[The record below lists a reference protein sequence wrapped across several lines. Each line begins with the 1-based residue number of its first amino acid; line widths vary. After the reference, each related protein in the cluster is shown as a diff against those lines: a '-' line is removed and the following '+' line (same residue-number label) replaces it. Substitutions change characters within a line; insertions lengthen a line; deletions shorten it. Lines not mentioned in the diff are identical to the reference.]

1 MVLMKYW
8 KKSGKKG
15 KRFVT
20 IALSLAMLGT
30 TTTPTMHILGQSIG
44 SAYADEVA
52 EENIWDY
59 ISIRI
64 AEYGDTHPIKF
75 ISKKDEAGQEVINKW
90 YNKIDKVIINGTEF
104 DFSEFEDVR
113 NDLSK
118 KWTAD
123 YQSKDDKWQAHANA
137 FNLKPSTDVVI
148 GIKMKGSG
156 DIHQLDYKS
165 GTNDQVYR
173 IIKGSGKDVTPADD
187 ENKNPGNNTGGTET
201 DPGKNEKIG
210 IPTEEFNKV
219 LVADGKVK
227 VQFKYDSDRARKK
240 AKMDGYYKNM
250 TSVEINGENFP
261 IDEFTFTTEPAWD
274 YGDLHSKPEYFEK
287 HKAALN
293 KYGEEG
299 NKYKLVIKL
308 KDGKTG
314 IYESDQYKIAV
325 KSGEIKEEQKET
337 EKPNDDTKVNP
348 PTNDTDTS
356 GYTKNRTIYTKNA
369 NQRSL
374 ETTVYGIRPLNADK
388 DKGVSI
394 DMFSVSM
401 DTSITNYKLQVLSR
415 IKSISVDGTTIQN
428 EGDIKQVDEEVD
440 EYTNWNLKFDKRFS
454 FIKRNSREGENR
466 VLREFTIKDENLL
479 NAYNKV
485 EEKKGNHRF
494 AIEFVDGST
503 LKYET
508 PDKKPEGMTWAQFY
522 KDAIKEVKRR
532 EQSIIINLK
541 GHEEKSDAE
550 LQEHRSLVYGLAPH
564 IKQVIINGYTVQDD
578 KFLKNSGGNDFM
590 NEPNGNDDPI
600 IKNWNSDVGAKNK
613 VEFFLDDNSTITWSD
628 NVKEEED
635 VELPQEEAK
644 ELEGLK
650 KIDIADLEKSPD
662 GKYTIGFEAKYADGR
677 KGTSMLQGFFD
688 RNVEIEKRGDKITAR
703 FLNLFFADGLLDF
716 RIKNTDN
723 TWPEESKKNFVDPA
737 TKTQAYFTMD
747 LKDLTKAREGAV
759 LVSYMGGKLE
769 YKGMMDTKYT
779 KVKIV
784 FKKDAYVGWK
794 GFHETYD
801 LEQKRKL
808 SSEILKNRLT
818 FSGLDRDNNGEISSD
833 ELQKAPAVVDL
844 TWRGAPLERQFNSIY
859 DISILKDLGPNVKVI
874 KLSSNS
880 LKSLPAGVF
889 DKAVNLEEIYLNGN
903 KIADLPKDIFK
914 NNKKLKKVSL
924 ASNPLA
930 VLDKDLFANNPEITD
945 LDLGNTL
952 LSEVKEG
959 TFDKLEKL
967 RNLSLSAND
976 LSILPDSLFK
986 NNKELRILSITDNA
1000 LVKLPSSLSSASNL
1014 ENLGLGNNRLTNLP
1028 DYVGEFASLK
1038 QLDLK
1043 FNNISKISEDTWKN
1057 LAKRDGLKIDLIHNN
1072 LTSLPSLE
1080 DVKFAS
1086 LDVAANMLP
1095 AEIPDSYKALKIG
1108 EKNQGGYYAQR
1119 SPVDYNIT
1127 AKNGK
1132 VEFSNKK
1139 DMNILDLLNWNEAV
1153 THENKSVFK
1162 MSEYKAYADKLLKKN
1177 GGEYEDIASKLRKTR
1192 DFKVVTR
1199 IERVYDDG
1207 STKTI
1212 FEKEDLNK
1220 LEGALETANDKRMEN
1235 GNRYRLTQQLYTLVV
1250 GEWVKNYEVNKEVT
1264 ATVDANTNPGS
1275 GSPEN
1280 DNTKKVLK
1288 YTLPVN
1294 LVKYDNRSE
1303 NSMGADAMDKTV
1315 QVEETSKGVKFT
1327 LNFHSMEYVLAGKK
1341 RIGHLY
1347 KMGVYDAVDEATGND
1362 YVPANVLSKY
1372 EDAGSEFPG
1381 KVSFTRTKRGEKE
1394 IAVRVWVDA
1403 MDAIAKET
1411 GNANQDASQPAILS
1425 IDWSNAPKES
1435 LIGKEEGNKTDNNDK
1450 NEDSVSKKALLKN
1463 SIKMAEKMLK
1473 SGLVEGRSKEILEK
1487 AIENARKVYNSDKKE
1502 SFESAN
1508 DIIMF
1513 ALDNIKKESGSKDGD
1528 QVKNSADIKQL
1539 DKDIAEKENKN
1550 GAKLY
1555 SVPVKLW
1562 HATDSKESM
1571 GNGAIVKT
1579 AIVSEKDGKYT
1590 YYVDFTGMPFF
1601 GMYGHLWDLNVY
1613 ENGLGSSKT
1622 PARVEK
1628 TKMDKDLTGKMR
1640 EFPARFSF
1648 TRTTKEREIFAE
1660 VAVDAMDSMKNNAE
1674 TYDKI
1679 VKGSGKQN
1687 AKFIFDWSAAKQ
1699 YKEADQEVENK
1710 VGRLAGSDRYE
1721 TSTKISQ
1728 KYFDR
1733 ADTVVLASGKNTVD
1747 ALVSASYADAK
1758 KSPILLSKQ
1767 SDVPASVKAEILR
1780 LGAKN
1785 VVIVG
1790 GNASI
1795 SAKAENELKAM
1806 GLSIR
1811 RIAGSSR
1818 YETSAILAQEVR
1830 YLTGSDKL
1838 ILITGQD
1845 NKEADALTV
1854 SSIATK
1860 SGIPVMMTKAN
1871 ELDSNARAKINSWK
1885 PSEVIVIGGKS
1896 TISDG
1901 VMNQINAK
1909 SKTRIAG
1916 ATRFETAAMI
1926 AKEAYPSG
1934 KHVFVTNGYK
1944 AVDALAAGAVTGRSK
1959 SPIVLVG
1966 SNSVTSDVK
1975 KLASGKQ
1982 ITTLGG
1988 SSTVSDKIVDE
1999 LK

>member
-1 MVLMKYW
+1 MTYC
-8 KKSGKKG
+8 KKCRKKG
-15 KRFVT
+15 RAIVS

-30 TTTPTMHILGQSIG
+30 STAPTMHILGQSIG

-64 AEYGDTHPIKF
+64 DEYGDTHPIKF
-75 ISKKDEAGQEVINKW
+75 TFKKYELGKDVINKW

-113 NDLSK
+113 GDINKSH
-118 KWTAD
+118 TAD

-137 FNLKPSTDVVI
+137 FNLKPSKDVVI

-165 GTNDQVYR
+165 GTNDQVSR
-173 IIKGSGKDVTPADD
+173 IIKGKGKDVTPADD
-187 ENKNPGNNTGGTET
+187 ENKKPGNNTEGTEAN
-201 DPGKNEKIG
+201 PGKNEKIG

-227 VQFKYDSDRARKK
+227 VQFKYDSDRDRKK

-261 IDEFTFTTEPAWD
+261 IDEFTFTTQPAWD
-274 YGDLHSKPEYFEK
+274 YGDLHSKPENFEK

-325 KSGEIKEEQKET
+325 KSGEIIEDQKET
-337 EKPNDDTKVNP
+337 EKPNDDNKVNP

-356 GYTKNRTIYTKNA
+356 GYTKNRTIYTKDA
-369 NQRSL
+369 NLRSL
-374 ETTVYGIRPLNADK
+374 ETTVYGIRPLNEGK

-401 DTSITNYKLQVLSR
+401 DTNINDYKLQVLSR

-428 EGDIKQVDEEVD
+428 KGDIKQVDEAVD
-440 EYTNWNLKFDKRFS
+440 VYTSWKLKFDERFS
-454 FIKRNSREGENR
+454 LIERNSRAGENR

-541 GHEEKSDAE
+541 GYEEKSDAE

-564 IKQVIINGYTVQDD
+564 IKQVIINGYTVQDN

-613 VEFFLDDNSTITWSD
+613 VEFFLDDNSSITWSD

-723 TWPEESKKNFVDPA
+723 TWPEESKKDFVDPA

-759 LVSYMGGKLE
+759 LVSYMGGKLSD
-769 YKGMMDTKYT
+769 KGMMDTKYT

-808 SSEILKNRLT
+808 SSEILKNRLLY
-818 FSGLDRDNNGEISSD
+818 SGLDRDNNGEISTD

-930 VLDKDLFANNPEITD
+930 VLDKDLFANNTEITD

-959 TFDKLEKL
+959 TFDTLEKL
-967 RNLSLSAND
+967 RNLSLSSND

-1000 LVKLPSSLSSASNL
+1000 LLKLPSSLSSASNL

-1028 DYVGEFASLK
+1028 DYVGEFARLK
-1038 QLDLK
+1038 HLDLK

-1057 LAKRDGLKIDLIHNN
+1057 LAKREGLKIDLIHNN

-1095 AEIPDSYKALKIG
+1095 AEIPDSYKALKVS
-1108 EKNQGGYYAQR
+1108 KNNQGGYYAQR
-1119 SPVDYNIT
+1119 SSIDYNIT

-1153 THENKSVFK
+1153 TYENKPVFK
-1162 MSEYKAYADKLLKKN
+1162 MSEYKTYADKLLKKN
-1177 GGEYEDIASKLRKTR
+1177 GGEYEDIASKLRKAR

-1220 LEGALETANDKRMEN
+1220 LDGALETANDKRMEN

-1250 GEWVKNYEVNKEVT
+1250 GEWIKNYEVNKEVT

-1275 GSPEN
+1275 GSHEN

-1294 LVKYDNRSE
+1294 LMKYDNRSE
-1303 NSMGADAMDKTV
+1303 NSMGADAMDKRV
-1315 QVEETSKGVKFT
+1315 EVEETSKGVKLT
-1327 LNFHSMEYVLAGKK
+1327 LSFHSMEYVLAGKK
-1341 RIGHLY
+1341 RIGHLQR
-1347 KMGVYDAVDEATGND
+1347 MGVYDTVDEATGND
-1362 YVPANVLSKY
+1362 YVPATIVSKY
-1372 EDAGSEFPG
+1372 KDAGNEFPG
-1381 KVSFTRTKRGEKE
+1381 KVSFTRPKRGEKE

-1411 GNANQDASQPAILS
+1411 GNANKDASQPAILR

-1463 SIKMAEKMLK
+1463 SINMAEKMLK

-1487 AIENARKVYNSDKKE
+1487 ALENARNIYNSDKKS
-1502 SFESAN
+1502 SFQSAN

-1513 ALDNIKKESGSKDGD
+1513 AMDNVKKETDTLKTAQTSKDTLDIKK
-1528 QVKNSADIKQL
+1528 L
-1539 DKDIAEKENKN
+1539 DKEIADKEVKK

-1555 SVPVKLW
+1555 SVPVVLW
-1562 HATDSKESM
+1562 HATDAKESM

-1579 AIVSEKDGKYT
+1579 AIVSEKDGKYK
-1590 YYVDFTGMPFF
+1590 YYVDFNGMPFF
-1601 GMYGHLWDLNVY
+1601 GMYGHLWDLKIY

-1622 PARVEK
+1622 PATVEK

-1640 EFPARFSF
+1640 EFPSRFSF
-1648 TRTTKEREIFAE
+1648 TRNSKDREIFAE
-1660 VAVDAMDSMKNNAE
+1660 VSVDAMDSMKNKAE
-1674 TYDKI
+1674 TYEKI

-1687 AKFIFDWSAAKQ
+1687 AKFLFDWSLAKE
-1699 YKEADQEVENK
+1699 YKDGVVDK
-1710 VGRLAGSDRYE
+1710 TLTTGGRLAGADRYE

-1728 KYFDR
+1728 EYFDK
-1733 ADTVVLASGKNTVD
+1733 ADTVVLASGKNNVD

-1758 KSPILLSKQ
+1758 KAPILLSTF

-1790 GNASI
+1790 GSASI
-1795 SAKAENELKAM
+1795 SVKAENDLKAM
-1806 GLSIR
+1806 GLSIK
-1811 RIAGSSR
+1811 RIAGANR
-1818 YETSAILAQEVR
+1818 YETSAILAQNVKDM
-1830 YLTGSDKL
+1830 TGSDKL
-1838 ILITGQD
+1838 ILITGVN

-1854 SSIATK
+1854 SSLATK
-1860 SGIPVMMTKAN
+1860 SQIPVMMTKAN

-1885 PSEVIVIGGKS
+1885 PSQVIVVGGQA
-1896 TISDG
+1896 TISDR
-1901 VMNQINAK
+1901 VMGQINVNN
-1909 SKTRIAG
+1909 KTRIAG
-1916 ATRFETAAMI
+1916 ATRFETAAKI
-1926 AKEAYPSG
+1926 AKQAYPNAN
-1934 KHVFVTNGYK
+1934 HVFVTNGYK
-1944 AVDALAAGAVTGRSK
+1944 AVDALAAGAVTAKAK
-1959 SPIVLVG
+1959 SPILLVG
-1966 SNSVTSDVK
+1966 NDSVINEVKDITSGK
-1975 KLASGKQ
+1975 KL
-1982 ITTLGG
+1982 TVLGG
-1988 SSTVSDKIVDE
+1988 TSTVSENVVNK

>member
-1 MVLMKYW
+1 MTYCKRCR
-8 KKSGKKG
+8 KKG
-15 KRFVT
+15 KAIVS

-30 TTTPTMHILGQSIG
+30 STGPTMHILGKSIG

-59 ISIRI
+59 ISIMI
-64 AEYGDTHPIKF
+64 AQYGETHPIKF
-75 ISKKDEAGQEVINKW
+75 IFKKNELGKEVINKW
-90 YNKIDKVIINGTEF
+90 YNKIDKVIINGKEF

-113 NDLSK
+113 GDTIKSH
-118 KWTAD
+118 TAD
-123 YQSKDDKWQAHANA
+123 YQSKDDKWQAHAKA
-137 FNLKPSTDVVI
+137 FNSKPSKDVVI

-165 GTNDQVYR
+165 GTNDQVSR
-173 IIKGSGKDVTPADD
+173 IIKGNGKDVTPSDD
-187 ENKNPGNNTGGTET
+187 ENKKPGNNTGGTEAN
-201 DPGKNEKIG
+201 PGNNEKIG

-219 LVADGKVK
+219 LVLDGKVK
-227 VQFKYDSDRARKK
+227 VQFKYDSDRDRKK

-274 YGDLHSKPEYFEK
+274 YGDLHSKPENFEK

-293 KYGEEG
+293 KYGKEG

-314 IYESDQYKIAV
+314 IYESDQYKMAV
-325 KSGEIKEEQKET
+325 KSGEIREDQKET
-337 EKPNDDTKVNP
+337 EKPNDDAKVNP

-356 GYTKNRTIYTKNA
+356 GYTKNRTIYTKDA
-369 NQRSL
+369 NLRSL
-374 ETTVYGIRPLNADK
+374 ETTVYGIRPLNEGK

-401 DTSITNYKLQVLSR
+401 DTSIDNYRLQVLSR
-415 IKSISVDGTTIQN
+415 IKSISIDGTTIQN
-428 EGDIKQVDEEVD
+428 EGDIKKVDEAVD
-440 EYTNWNLKFDKRFS
+440 AYTNWNLEFDKRFS
-454 FIKRNSREGENR
+454 LIDRSSRYGENR

-508 PDKKPEGMTWAQFY
+508 PDRKPKDMKWAQFY

-532 EQSIIINLK
+532 GQSIIINLK
-541 GHEEKSDAE
+541 GYEEKSDAE
-550 LQEHRSLVYGLAPH
+550 LQEHRSLVYGFAPH
-564 IKQVIINGYTVQDD
+564 IRQVIINGYTVQDD

-600 IKNWNSDVGAKNK
+600 IKNWNSAAGAKNK
-613 VEFFLDDNSTITWSD
+613 VEIYFDDNSSITWSD
-628 NVKEEED
+628 NVKEEKEA
-635 VELPQEEAK
+635 ELPQEDAK

-650 KIDIADLEKSPD
+650 KISIADLEKAKD
-662 GKYTIGFEAKYADGR
+662 GKYTIGFEARYADGR

-688 RNVEIEKRGDKITAR
+688 RNIEVEKRGDKITAR

-723 TWPEESKKNFVDPA
+723 TWPEESKKEFVDPS
-737 TKTQAYFTMD
+737 TKKQAYFTMNI
-747 LKDLTKAREGAV
+747 KDLTEVHEGAV
-759 LVSYMGGKLE
+759 LVSYMGGKLSD
-769 YKGMMDTKYT
+769 KGMMDTKYT

-818 FSGLDRDNNGEISSD
+818 FCGLARDKNGDISTD

-874 KLSSNS
+874 KLSSNG
-880 LKSLPAGVF
+880 LTSLPKGVF
-889 DKAVNLEEIYLNGN
+889 DNAVNLEEIYLNGN
-903 KIADLPKDIFK
+903 RISEIPSDIFK

-924 ASNPLA
+924 ASNPIA

-945 LDLGNTL
+945 IDLGNTNI
-952 LSEVKEG
+952 SEVKEE
-959 TFDKLEKL
+959 TFKNLKKL
-967 RNLSLSAND
+967 RNLDLSAND
-976 LSILPDSLFK
+976 LSILNDDVFK
-986 NNKELRILSITDNA
+986 ENTELRSLEITDNA
-1000 LVKLPSSLSSASNL
+1000 LTKLPSSLSRASKL
-1014 ENLGLGNNRLTNLP
+1014 EELALGNNRLTSLP
-1028 DYVGEFASLK
+1028 DYVGEFSNLK
-1038 QLDLK
+1038 YLDLK
-1043 FNNISKISEDTWKN
+1043 FNNIADINNTIWNN
-1057 LAKRDGLKIDLIHNN
+1057 LAKRDGLKIDLMHNN
-1072 LTSLPSLE
+1072 LTKLPSLSN
-1080 DVKFAS
+1080 VKFESLKVAS
-1086 LDVAANMLP
+1086 NNLP
-1095 AEIPDSYKALKIG
+1095 AEMPDSYASLKIS
-1108 EKNQGGYYAQR
+1108 KDQVGGYYSQR
-1119 SPVDYNIT
+1119 SSVDYSMD

-1132 VEFSNKK
+1132 INFAVKG
-1139 DMNILDLLNWNEAV
+1139 DMNILDLLNWNEV
-1153 THENKSVFK
+1153 VNFEKKNIFTVK
-1162 MSEYKAYADKLLKKN
+1162 EYREYTDKLLKKN
-1177 GGEYEDIASKLRKTR
+1177 AGDFDSLAEKLKKDR

-1199 IERVYDDG
+1199 VERVYEDG
-1207 STKTI
+1207 STKTLL
-1212 FEKEDLNK
+1212 EKEDLN
-1220 LEGALETANDKRMEN
+1220 ALGETSGSAYDKRMEN
-1235 GNRYRLTQQLYTLVV
+1235 GNRYRLTQQLFVLIG

-1303 NSMGADAMDKTV
+1303 NSMGANAMDKTV
-1315 QVEETSKGVKFT
+1315 EVEETSKGVKLT
-1327 LNFHSMEYVLAGKK
+1327 LSFHSMKYVLAGEE
-1341 RIGHLY
+1341 RIGHLQR
-1347 KMGVYDAVDEATGND
+1347 MGVYDTVDEATGND
-1362 YVPANVLSKY
+1362 YVPATIVSKY
-1372 EDAGSEFPG
+1372 QDAGSEFPG
-1381 KVSFTRTKRGEKE
+1381 KVSFTRPKRGEKE

-1403 MDAIAKET
+1403 MDAIAKEM
-1411 GNANQDASQPAILS
+1411 GNANKDASQPAILR
-1425 IDWSNAPKES
+1425 IDWSSAPKKSIISEDAA
-1435 LIGKEEGNKTDNNDK
+1435 NKTNNDGK
-1450 NEDSVSKKALLKN
+1450 NKDAVTMKALLKN
-1463 SIKMAEKMLK
+1463 SIDIAEKMLK
-1473 SGLVEGRSKEILEK
+1473 ADIVEGRSKEILEK
-1487 AIENARKVYNSDKKE
+1487 ALENARNIYNSDKKS
-1502 SFESAN
+1502 SFQSAN
-1508 DIIMF
+1508 EIIMF
-1513 ALDNIKKESGSKDGD
+1513 AIENIKKETDTHKTAQTSKDTL
-1528 QVKNSADIKQL
+1528 DIKKL
-1539 DKDIAEKENKN
+1539 DKEIAEKEVKK

-1555 SVPVKLW
+1555 SVPVVLW
-1562 HATDSKESM
+1562 HATDAKESM

-1579 AIVSEKDGKYT
+1579 AIVSEKDGKYK
-1590 YYVDFTGMPFF
+1590 YYVDFNGMPFF
-1601 GMYGHLWDLNVY
+1601 GMYGHLWDLKIY

-1622 PARVEK
+1622 PATVEK

-1640 EFPARFSF
+1640 EFPSRFSF
-1648 TRTTKEREIFAE
+1648 TRNSKDREIFAE
-1660 VAVDAMDSMKNNAE
+1660 VSVDAMDSMKNNAE
-1674 TYDKI
+1674 TYEKI

-1687 AKFIFDWSAAKQ
+1687 AKFLFDWSLAKE
-1699 YKEADQEVENK
+1699 YKDGVVDK
-1710 VGRLAGSDRYE
+1710 TSTTGGRLAGADRYE

-1728 KYFDR
+1728 EYFDK
-1733 ADTVVLASGKNTVD
+1733 ADTVVLASGKNNVD

-1758 KSPILLSKQ
+1758 KAPILLSTF

-1790 GNASI
+1790 GSASI
-1795 SAKAENELKAM
+1795 SVKAENDLKAM
-1806 GLSIR
+1806 GLSIK
-1811 RIAGSSR
+1811 RIAGANR
-1818 YETSAILAQEVR
+1818 YETSAILAQNVKDM
-1830 YLTGSDKL
+1830 TGSDKL
-1838 ILITGQD
+1838 ILITGEN

-1854 SSIATK
+1854 SSLATK

-1885 PSEVIVIGGKS
+1885 PSQVIVVGGQV
-1896 TISDG
+1896 TISDR
-1901 VMNQINAK
+1901 VMGQINVN
-1909 SKTRIAG
+1909 SKTRVAG
-1916 ATRFETAAMI
+1916 ATRFETAAKI
-1926 AKEAYPSG
+1926 AKEAYPNAN
-1934 KHVFVTNGYK
+1934 HVFVTNGFK
-1944 AVDALAAGAVTGRSK
+1944 AVDALAAGAVTAKAK
-1959 SPIVLVG
+1959 SPILLVG
-1966 SNSVTSDVK
+1966 NDSVTNEVKDITSGK
-1975 KLASGKQ
+1975 KL
-1982 ITTLGG
+1982 TVLGG
-1988 SSTVSDKIVDE
+1988 TSTVSKNVVNK

>member
-1 MVLMKYW
+1 MTYCKRCR
-8 KKSGKKG
+8 KKG
-15 KRFVT
+15 KAIVS

-30 TTTPTMHILGQSIG
+30 STGPTMHILGQSIG

-64 AEYGDTHPIKF
+64 DEYGNTHPIKF
-75 ISKKDEAGQEVINKW
+75 TFKRYELGKEVINRW
-90 YNKIDKVIINGTEF
+90 YNKIDKVIINGKEF

-113 NDLSK
+113 GDKIKSH
-118 KWTAD
+118 TAD
-123 YQSKDDKWQAHANA
+123 YQSKDDKWQAHAEA
-137 FNLKPSTDVVI
+137 FNLKPSKDVVI

-165 GTNDQVYR
+165 GTNDQVSR
-173 IIKGSGKDVTPADD
+173 IIKGKGKDVTPSDD
-187 ENKNPGNNTGGTET
+187 ENKKPGNNTGGTEAN
-201 DPGKNEKIG
+201 PGNNEKIG

-219 LVADGKVK
+219 LVLDGKVK
-227 VQFKYDSDRARKK
+227 VQFKYDSDRDRKK

-274 YGDLHSKPEYFEK
+274 YGDLHSKPENFEK

-314 IYESDQYKIAV
+314 IYESDQYKMAV
-325 KSGEIKEEQKET
+325 ESGEIREDQKET
-337 EKPNDDTKVNP
+337 EKPNDDAKVNP

-356 GYTKNRTIYTKNA
+356 GYTKNRTIYTKDA
-369 NQRSL
+369 NLRSL
-374 ETTVYGIRPLNADK
+374 ETTVYGIRPLNEGK

-401 DTSITNYKLQVLSR
+401 DTSIFNYQLQVLSR

-428 EGDIKQVDEEVD
+428 EGDIKQVGEEVD
-440 EYTNWNLKFDKRFS
+440 EYNNHGLKFDKRFS
-454 FIKRNSREGENR
+454 LINRSSREGENR

-508 PDKKPEGMTWAQFY
+508 PDRKPKDMKWAQFY

-532 EQSIIINLK
+532 GQSIIINLK
-541 GHEEKSDAE
+541 GYEEKSDAE
-550 LQEHRSLVYGLAPH
+550 LQEHRSLVYGFAPH
-564 IKQVIINGYTVQDD
+564 IRQVIINGYTVQDD

-600 IKNWNSDVGAKNK
+600 IKNWNSAAGAKNK
-613 VEFFLDDNSTITWSD
+613 VEIYFDDNSSITWSD
-628 NVKEEED
+628 NVKEEKEA
-635 VELPQEEAK
+635 ELPQEDAK

-650 KIDIADLEKSPD
+650 KISIADLEKAKD
-662 GKYTIGFEAKYADGR
+662 GKYTIGFEARYADGR

-688 RNVEIEKRGDKITAR
+688 RNIEVEKRGDKITAR

-723 TWPEESKKNFVDPA
+723 TWPEESKKEFVDPS
-737 TKTQAYFTMD
+737 TKKQAYFTMNI
-747 LKDLTKAREGAV
+747 KDLTEVHEGAV
-759 LVSYMGGKLE
+759 LVSYMGGKLSD
-769 YKGMMDTKYT
+769 KGMMDTKYT

-818 FSGLDRDNNGEISSD
+818 FCGLARDKNGDISTD

-903 KIADLPKDIFK
+903 RISEIPSDIFK
-914 NNKKLKKVSL
+914 HNTKLKKVSL
-924 ASNPLA
+924 ASNPIA
-930 VLDKDLFANNPEITD
+930 VLNKDLFANNPEITD
-945 LDLGNTL
+945 IDLGNTNI
-952 LSEVKEG
+952 SEVKEE
-959 TFDKLEKL
+959 TFKNLKKL
-967 RNLSLSAND
+967 RNLDLSAND
-976 LSILPDSLFK
+976 LSILNDDVFK
-986 NNKELRILSITDNA
+986 ENTELRSLEITDNA
-1000 LVKLPSSLSSASNL
+1000 LTKLPSSLSRASKL
-1014 ENLGLGNNRLTNLP
+1014 EELALGNNRLTSLP
-1028 DYVGEFASLK
+1028 DYVGEFARLK
-1038 QLDLK
+1038 HLDLK
-1043 FNNISKISEDTWKN
+1043 FNNISKISEDAWKN
-1057 LAKRDGLKIDLIHNN
+1057 LAKREGLKIDLIHNN

-1095 AEIPDSYKALKIG
+1095 AEMPDSYKALKVS
-1108 EKNQGGYYAQR
+1108 KNNQGGYYAQR
-1119 SPVDYNIT
+1119 SSIDYNIT

-1162 MSEYKAYADKLLKKN
+1162 MSEYKTYADELLKKN
-1177 GGEYEDIASKLRKTR
+1177 GGEYEDIASKLRKDR

-1220 LEGALETANDKRMEN
+1220 LDGTLETANDKRMEN

-1250 GEWVKNYEVNKEVT
+1250 GEWIKNYEVNKEVT

-1303 NSMGADAMDKTV
+1303 NSMGANAMDKTV
-1315 QVEETSKGVKFT
+1315 EVEETSKGVKLT
-1327 LNFHSMEYVLAGKK
+1327 LSFHSMKYVLAGKE
-1341 RIGHLY
+1341 RIGHLQR
-1347 KMGVYDAVDEATGND
+1347 MGVYDTVDEATGND
-1362 YVPANVLSKY
+1362 YVPATIVSKY
-1372 EDAGSEFPG
+1372 QDAGSEFPG
-1381 KVSFTRTKRGEKE
+1381 KVSFTRPKRGEKE

-1403 MDAIAKET
+1403 MDAIAKEM
-1411 GNANQDASQPAILS
+1411 GNANKDASQPAILR
-1425 IDWSNAPKES
+1425 IDWSSAPKKSIISEDAA
-1435 LIGKEEGNKTDNNDK
+1435 NKTNNDGK
-1450 NEDSVSKKALLKN
+1450 NKDAVTMKALLKN
-1463 SIKMAEKMLK
+1463 SIDIAEKMLK
-1473 SGLVEGRSKEILEK
+1473 AGIVEGRSKEILEK
-1487 AIENARKVYNSDKKE
+1487 ALENARNIYNSDKKS
-1502 SFESAN
+1502 SFQSAN
-1508 DIIMF
+1508 EIIMF
-1513 ALDNIKKESGSKDGD
+1513 AIENIKKETDTPKTAQTSKDTL
-1528 QVKNSADIKQL
+1528 DIKKL
-1539 DKDIAEKENKN
+1539 DKEIADKEVKK

-1555 SVPVKLW
+1555 SVPVVLW
-1562 HATDSKESM
+1562 HATDAKESM

-1579 AIVSEKDGKYT
+1579 AIVSEKDGKYK
-1590 YYVDFTGMPFF
+1590 YYVDFNGMPFF
-1601 GMYGHLWDLNVY
+1601 GMYGHLWDLKIY

-1622 PARVEK
+1622 PATVEK

-1640 EFPARFSF
+1640 EFPSRFSF
-1648 TRTTKEREIFAE
+1648 TRNSKDREIFAE
-1660 VAVDAMDSMKNNAE
+1660 VSVDAMDSMKNNAE
-1674 TYDKI
+1674 TYEKI

-1687 AKFIFDWSAAKQ
+1687 AKFLFDWSLAKE
-1699 YKEADQEVENK
+1699 YKDGVVDK
-1710 VGRLAGSDRYE
+1710 TSTTGGRLAGADRYE

-1728 KYFDR
+1728 EYFDK
-1733 ADTVVLASGKNTVD
+1733 ADTVVLASGKNNVD

-1758 KSPILLSKQ
+1758 KAPILLSTF

-1790 GNASI
+1790 GSASI
-1795 SAKAENELKAM
+1795 SVKAENDLKAM
-1806 GLSIR
+1806 GLSIK
-1811 RIAGSSR
+1811 RIAGANR
-1818 YETSAILAQEVR
+1818 YETSAILAQNVKDM
-1830 YLTGSDKL
+1830 TGSDKL
-1838 ILITGQD
+1838 ILITGEN

-1854 SSIATK
+1854 SSLATK

-1885 PSEVIVIGGKS
+1885 PRQVIVVGGQA
-1896 TISDG
+1896 TISDR
-1901 VMNQINAK
+1901 VMGQINVN
-1909 SKTRIAG
+1909 SKTRVAG
-1916 ATRFETAAMI
+1916 ATRFETAAKI
-1926 AKEAYPSG
+1926 AKEAYPNAN
-1934 KHVFVTNGYK
+1934 HVFVTNGFK
-1944 AVDALAAGAVTGRSK
+1944 AVDALAAGAVTAKAK
-1959 SPIVLVG
+1959 SPILLVG
-1966 SNSVTSDVK
+1966 NDSVTNEVKDITSGK
-1975 KLASGKQ
+1975 KL
-1982 ITTLGG
+1982 TVLGG
-1988 SSTVSDKIVDE
+1988 TSTVSKNVVNK

>member
-1 MVLMKYW
+1 MTYCKRCR
-8 KKSGKKG
+8 KKG
-15 KRFVT
+15 KAIVS

-30 TTTPTMHILGQSIG
+30 STASTMHILGQSIG

-64 AEYGDTHPIKF
+64 DEYGTTHPIKF
-75 ISKKDEAGQEVINKW
+75 TFKRYELGKEVINKW
-90 YNKIDKVIINGTEF
+90 YNKIDKVIINGKEF

-113 NDLSK
+113 GDTIKSH
-118 KWTAD
+118 TAD
-123 YQSKDDKWQAHANA
+123 YQSKDDKWRAHADA
-137 FNLKPSTDVVI
+137 FELKPSTDVVI

-156 DIHQLDYKS
+156 DIHELDYKS
-165 GTNDQVYR
+165 GTNNQVSR
-173 IIKGSGKDVTPADD
+173 IIKGKGKDETPSDD
-187 ENKNPGNNTGGTET
+187 ENKKPGNNTGGTEAN
-201 DPGKNEKIG
+201 PGKNEKIG
-210 IPTEEFNKV
+210 IPTKEIEGLVIRDNAIRIMFKDNKNTE
-219 LVADGKVK
+219 
-227 VQFKYDSDRARKK
+227 
-240 AKMDGYYKNM
+240 KMDMYHSNTEM
-250 TSVEINGENFP
+250 IEINGENFS
-261 IDEFTFTTEPAWD
+261 IDQFEFKTSPSFF
-274 YGDLHSKPEYFEK
+274 YGNLYSKSEYAEN
-287 HKAALN
+287 HVKAVK

-314 IYESDQYKIAV
+314 IYESDQYKMAV
-325 KSGEIKEEQKET
+325 KSGEIREDQKET
-337 EKPNDDTKVNP
+337 EKPNDDAKVNP

-356 GYTKNRTIYTKNA
+356 GYTKNRTIYTKDA
-369 NQRSL
+369 NLRCL

-401 DTSITNYKLQVLSR
+401 DTSIFNYQLQVLSR

-428 EGDIKQVDEEVD
+428 EGDIKQVGEEVD
-440 EYTNWNLKFDKRFS
+440 EYNNYGLKFDKRFS
-454 FIKRNSREGENR
+454 LIDRSSRYGENR

-508 PDKKPEGMTWAQFY
+508 PDRKPKDMKWAQFY

-532 EQSIIINLK
+532 GQSIIINLK
-541 GHEEKSDAE
+541 GYEEKSDAE
-550 LQEHRSLVYGLAPH
+550 LQEHRSLVYGFAPH
-564 IKQVIINGYTVQDD
+564 IRQVIINGYTVQDD

-600 IKNWNSDVGAKNK
+600 IKNWNSAAGAKNK
-613 VEFFLDDNSTITWSD
+613 VEIYFDDNSSITWSD
-628 NVKEEED
+628 NVKEEKEA
-635 VELPQEEAK
+635 ELPQEDAK

-650 KIDIADLEKSPD
+650 KISIADLEKAKD
-662 GKYTIGFEAKYADGR
+662 GKYTIGFEARYADGR

-688 RNVEIEKRGDKITAR
+688 RNIEVEKRGDKITAR

-723 TWPEESKKNFVDPA
+723 TWPEESKKEFVDPS
-737 TKTQAYFTMD
+737 TKKQAYFTMNI
-747 LKDLTKAREGAV
+747 KDLTEVHEGAV
-759 LVSYMGGKLE
+759 LVSYMGGKLSD
-769 YKGMMDTKYT
+769 KGMMDTKYT

-794 GFHETYD
+794 GFHETYN

-818 FSGLDRDNNGEISSD
+818 FCGLARDKNGDISTD

-903 KIADLPKDIFK
+903 RISEIPSDIFK
-914 NNKKLKKVSL
+914 HNTKLKKVSL
-924 ASNPLA
+924 ASNPIA
-930 VLDKDLFANNPEITD
+930 VLNKDLFANNPEITD
-945 LDLGNTL
+945 IDLGNTNI
-952 LSEVKEG
+952 SEVKEE
-959 TFDKLEKL
+959 TFKNLKKL
-967 RNLSLSAND
+967 RNLDLSAND
-976 LSILPDSLFK
+976 LSILNDDVFK
-986 NNKELRILSITDNA
+986 ENTELRSLEITDNA
-1000 LVKLPSSLSSASNL
+1000 LTKLPSSLSRASKL
-1014 ENLGLGNNRLTNLP
+1014 EELALGNNRLTSLP
-1028 DYVGEFASLK
+1028 DYVGEFARLK
-1038 QLDLK
+1038 HLDLK
-1043 FNNISKISEDTWKN
+1043 FNNISKISEDAWKN
-1057 LAKRDGLKIDLIHNN
+1057 LAKREGLKIDLIHNN

-1095 AEIPDSYKALKIG
+1095 AEMPDSYKALKVS
-1108 EKNQGGYYAQR
+1108 KNNQGGYYAQR
-1119 SPVDYNIT
+1119 SSIDYNIT

-1162 MSEYKAYADKLLKKN
+1162 MSEYKTYADELLKKN
-1177 GGEYEDIASKLRKTR
+1177 GGEYEDIASKLRKDR

-1220 LEGALETANDKRMEN
+1220 LDGTLETANDKRMEN

-1250 GEWVKNYEVNKEVT
+1250 GEWIKNYEVNKEVT

-1303 NSMGADAMDKTV
+1303 NSMGANAMDKTV
-1315 QVEETSKGVKFT
+1315 EVEETSKGVKLT
-1327 LNFHSMEYVLAGKK
+1327 LSFHSMKYVLAGKE
-1341 RIGHLY
+1341 RIGHLQR
-1347 KMGVYDAVDEATGND
+1347 MGVYDTVDEATGKD
-1362 YVPANVLSKY
+1362 YVPATIVSKY
-1372 EDAGSEFPG
+1372 QDAGSEFPG
-1381 KVSFTRTKRGEKE
+1381 KVSFTRPKRGEKE

-1411 GNANQDASQPAILS
+1411 RNGNKDASQPAILR
-1425 IDWSNAPKES
+1425 IDWSSAPKKSIISEDDA
-1435 LIGKEEGNKTDNNDK
+1435 NKTNNDGK
-1450 NEDSVSKKALLKN
+1450 NKDSVTIKALLKN
-1463 SIKMAEKMLK
+1463 SIDIAEKMLEA
-1473 SGLVEGRSKEILEK
+1473 GIVEGRSKEILEK
-1487 AIENARKVYNSDKKE
+1487 ALENARNIYNSDKKS
-1502 SFESAN
+1502 SFQSAN
-1508 DIIMF
+1508 EIIMF
-1513 ALDNIKKESGSKDGD
+1513 AIENIKKETDTPKTAQTSKDTL
-1528 QVKNSADIKQL
+1528 DIKKL
-1539 DKDIAEKENKN
+1539 DKEIAEKEVKK

-1555 SVPVKLW
+1555 SVPVVLW
-1562 HATDSKESM
+1562 HATDAKESM

-1579 AIVSEKDGKYT
+1579 AIVSEKDGKYK
-1590 YYVDFTGMPFF
+1590 YYVDFNGMPFF
-1601 GMYGHLWDLNVY
+1601 GMYGHLWDLKIY
-1613 ENGLGSSKT
+1613 ENGIGSPKT
-1622 PARVEK
+1622 PATVEK

-1640 EFPARFSF
+1640 EFPSRFSF
-1648 TRTTKEREIFAE
+1648 TRNSKDREIFAE
-1660 VAVDAMDSMKNNAE
+1660 VSVDAMDSMKNNAE
-1674 TYDKI
+1674 TYEKI

-1687 AKFIFDWSAAKQ
+1687 AKFLFDWSLAKE
-1699 YKEADQEVENK
+1699 YKDGVVDK
-1710 VGRLAGSDRYE
+1710 TSTTGGRLAGADRYE

-1728 KYFDR
+1728 EYFDK
-1733 ADTVVLASGKNTVD
+1733 ADTVVLASGKNNVD

-1758 KSPILLSKQ
+1758 KAPILLSTF

-1790 GNASI
+1790 GSASI
-1795 SAKAENELKAM
+1795 SVKAENDLKAM
-1806 GLSIR
+1806 GLSIK
-1811 RIAGSSR
+1811 RIAGANR
-1818 YETSAILAQEVR
+1818 YETSAILAQNVKDM
-1830 YLTGSDKL
+1830 TGSDKL
-1838 ILITGQD
+1838 ILITGEN

-1854 SSIATK
+1854 SSLATK

-1885 PSEVIVIGGKS
+1885 PSQVIVVGGQA
-1896 TISDG
+1896 TISDR
-1901 VMNQINAK
+1901 VMGQINVN
-1909 SKTRIAG
+1909 SKTRVAG
-1916 ATRFETAAMI
+1916 ATRFETAAKI
-1926 AKEAYPSG
+1926 AKEAYPNAN
-1934 KHVFVTNGYK
+1934 HVFVANGFK
-1944 AVDALAAGAVTGRSK
+1944 AVDALAAGAVTAKAK
-1959 SPIVLVG
+1959 SPILLVG
-1966 SNSVTSDVK
+1966 NDSVTNEVKDITSGK
-1975 KLASGKQ
+1975 KL
-1982 ITTLGG
+1982 TVLGG
-1988 SSTVSDKIVDE
+1988 TSTVSKNVVNK